1 MPNGG
6 RTIEHFADL
15 ADRIRQTQPRLG
27 RVRLVAVD
35 GPGGAGKSVFAERLA
50 AALGDTPI
58 AHTDDF
64 ASWENPLRWW
74 DGLEAHV
81 LHPLQEGR
89 PAHYRAYDW
98 TGRGAGEWREIPAA
112 DAVIL
117 EGVSSSR
124 RVVTPRLSFAVWIDT
139 PRDLRLARGIERDGA
154 AMRGHW
160 DAWMAEEDGHFEA
173 DGARGRADLVV
184 DGAPTLPHDST
195 TTFVRITQFGA
206 DLHAG

>member
-15 ADRIRQTQPRLG
+15 VDRIRQTQPRLG

-74 DGLEAHV
+74 EGLEAHV
-81 LHPLQEGR
+81 LHPLQQGR
-89 PAHYRAYDW
+89 LARFRAYDW
-98 TGRGAGEWREIPAA
+98 GAREAGEWREIPPK
-112 DAVIL
+112 DVVIL

-124 RVVTPRLSFAVWIDT
+124 RVVASRLSFAVWIDT

-154 AMRGHW
+154 AMRGQW
-160 DAWMAEEDGHFEA
+160 DAWMAEEDAHFEA
-173 DGARGRADLVV
+173 DRARDRADLVV
-184 DGAPTLPHDST
+184 DGTPSVGHDSA
-195 TTFVRITQFGA
+195 TTFVRISQSDA